1 MRTLVSLAVVTA
13 LGAVGWTLGEQYSPS
28 DPEVGQR
35 LGAFT
40 GVVFGLLIFL
50 AVKARE

>member
-1 MRTLVSLAVVTA
+1 MKTLLSLAVIVA
-13 LGAVGWTLGEQYSPS
+13 LGAVGWTIGEQYSTT
-28 DPEVGQR
+28 DPETGAR

-50 AVKARE
+50 AVRARS